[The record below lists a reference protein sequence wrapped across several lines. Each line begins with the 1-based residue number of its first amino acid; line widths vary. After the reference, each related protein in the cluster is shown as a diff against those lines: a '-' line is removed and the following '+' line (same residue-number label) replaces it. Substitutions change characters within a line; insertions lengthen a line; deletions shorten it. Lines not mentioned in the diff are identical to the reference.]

1 MVLCASSQQD
11 SGVFLIEAAAGAL
24 PGMKVS

>member
-1 MVLCASSQQD
+1 MVLCASGGAD
-11 SGVFLIEAAAGAL
+11 GAVFLLEAAAGAL